1 MTLNIK
7 CPNCGEDINL
17 NPYKKAI
24 RQWLMSEQGKSTM
37 RRKTKK
43 ERSENA
49 RNAVNARWKKHKMGG
64 QNSENPNPADKN
76 PDQS

>member
-7 CPNCGEDINL
+7 CPNCGCDINL

-24 RQWLMSEQGKSTM
+24 RQWLMSEQGKATM

-43 ERSENA
+43 ERSELA

-64 QNSENPNPADKN
+64 QNSENPNSADKN